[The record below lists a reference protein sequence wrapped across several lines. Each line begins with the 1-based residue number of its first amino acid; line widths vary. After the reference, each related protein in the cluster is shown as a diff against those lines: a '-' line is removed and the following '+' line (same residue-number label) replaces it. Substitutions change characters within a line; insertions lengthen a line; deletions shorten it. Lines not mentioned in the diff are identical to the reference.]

1 MNLTP
6 EQEAVCARAIKANG
20 DHEQIDQAIEEL
32 AELIVAL
39 RHSRRF
45 RASMRQVAT
54 EIADVA
60 IMVEQLATIYGKDAV
75 QSEIDAK
82 IQRLDGRLNANHP

>member
-6 EQEAVCARAIKANG
+6 EQEAVCARAIQVYG
-20 DHEQIDQAIEEL
+20 EHEQIDQAIEEL

-39 RHSRRF
+39 RHARRF
-45 RASMRQVAT
+45 RATMLQVAT

-75 QSEIDAK
+75 QSEINAK